1 MIGRFGDPHP
11 SRKKLEFLYCYA
23 FAPSFAQSQMVS
35 SLITSSGLTSSLTL
49 TPPRPATED
58 ELTSFHSRDYVEFV
72 QQLSQSKDQE
82 KLEEEGEQYGLG
94 ILKDRSY

>member
-1 MIGRFGDPHP
+1 
-11 SRKKLEFLYCYA
+11 
-23 FAPSFAQSQMVS
+23 MVS
-35 SLITSSGLTSSLTL
+35 SLITSSGLTSGLTL
-49 TPPRPATED
+49 ISPRPATED
-58 ELTSFHSRDYVEFV
+58 ELTSFHSRNYVEFV